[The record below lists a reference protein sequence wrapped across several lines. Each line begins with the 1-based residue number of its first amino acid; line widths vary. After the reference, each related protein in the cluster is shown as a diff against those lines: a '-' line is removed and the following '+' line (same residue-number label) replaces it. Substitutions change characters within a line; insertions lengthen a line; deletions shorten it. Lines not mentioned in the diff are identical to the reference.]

1 MITLAKQSSV
11 QGGIAVVKDRRTG
24 AIIYR
29 QGRCHQSEAD
39 ANGISIS
46 AYIHA
51 LFGLLHQSN
60 SRDILLI
67 GCGGGTLG
75 TMLHATGA
83 TVTMIDTDPAA
94 FALARRYFKLPAGV
108 TCHVADGQDFLV
120 ENPHRYDAIVLDAY
134 IGTEIPP
141 QFMTEAFFKLAR
153 SRLKKRTGCLFANAY
168 VVSNRDRKADRLAAL
183 MHAVFPSVR
192 LLDERGSAD
201 RNAIAMAGAVAT
213 LATPSLLMAPKCDV
227 VDIEGTLERLAFR
240 AWRTHKGAV

>member
-1 MITLAKQSSV
+1 MITLAKQGSA
-11 QGGIAVVKDRRTG
+11 QGNIAVFKDRRTG

-29 QGRCHQSEAD
+29 QGHCHQTEAD

-60 SRDILLI
+60 SRDVLLI

-94 FALARRYFKLPAGV
+94 FALARRYFKLPVGV
-108 TCHVADGQDFLV
+108 TCRVADGRKFLE

-134 IGTEIPP
+134 IGTEIPR
-141 QFMTEAFFKLAR
+141 QFMTETFFELAR
-153 SRLKKRTGCLFANAY
+153 TRLKKRTGCLFANAY
-168 VVSNRDRKADRLAAL
+168 VVSSRDRKADRLAAL
-183 MHAVFPSVR
+183 MRGVFRSVR
-192 LLDERGSAD
+192 LLDEKGSAD
-201 RNAIAMAGAVAT
+201 RNAIAMAGAVAKLT
-213 LATPSLLMAPKCDV
+213 APSLLMAPKCDV
-227 VDIEGTLERLAFR
+227 VDIETTLERLAFR
-240 AWRTHKGAV
+240 TWRTRKGR